1 MQSNHK
7 IVLFEGELKAGKGH
21 HYNHLVE
28 NSFFYKNKGK
38 ILWFVNKKF
47 EKKNLFIPKFV
58 KVLNKIDTGNR
69 KIALSNLISIFQILN
84 ISIKNFIKSYY
95 FLLFHLKFNKKL
107 FIFLYENFFCFPKYF
122 SSFFSTFK
130 NEPLK
135 KGDKIIFQ
143 TARINDLELAYFLSL
158 LDSDIELH
166 IRVIQLHR
174 KKRLKKFL
182 NILNKINNENK
193 LFKSIFIYTETEYQK
208 QEIKKLTGIEVEIFF
223 NNLSFS
229 KKNLTDDVI
238 TIGILG
244 ESRFDKGFYKVPKL
258 IKSLNSNLNK
268 KINFI
273 IQINNYPQNL
283 SGVKNELLDLS
294 KKFNNIKIIQGYIN
308 YFEYRE
314 ILKKISIIPL
324 LHELDQLKFCGSGL
338 VFSSIVN
345 EIPMVI
351 PKNATYVKNFFKY
364 NSYLEA
370 ENILDYSKK
379 IIEIINNYPKF
390 LECAK
395 KQSFFYKEKL
405 NKDFLNNRI

>member
-1 MQSNHK
+1 M
-7 IVLFEGELKAGKGH
+7 
-21 HYNHLVE
+21 
-28 NSFFYKNKGK
+28 
-38 ILWFVNKKF
+38 
-47 EKKNLFIPKFV
+47 
-58 KVLNKIDTGNR
+58 
-69 KIALSNLISIFQILN
+69 
-84 ISIKNFIKSYY
+84 
-95 FLLFHLKFNKKL
+95 
-107 FIFLYENFFCFPKYF
+107 
-122 SSFFSTFK
+122 
-130 NEPLK
+130 
-135 KGDKIIFQ
+135 
-143 TARINDLELAYFLSL
+143 SL

-308 YFEYRE
+308 YF
-314 ILKKISIIPL
+314 
-324 LHELDQLKFCGSGL
+324 
-338 VFSSIVN
+338 
-345 EIPMVI
+345 
-351 PKNATYVKNFFKY
+351 
-364 NSYLEA
+364 
-370 ENILDYSKK
+370 
-379 IIEIINNYPKF
+379 
-390 LECAK
+390 
-395 KQSFFYKEKL
+395 
-405 NKDFLNNRI
+405 

>member
-1 MQSNHK
+1 M
-7 IVLFEGELKAGKGH
+7 
-21 HYNHLVE
+21 
-28 NSFFYKNKGK
+28 
-38 ILWFVNKKF
+38 
-47 EKKNLFIPKFV
+47 
-58 KVLNKIDTGNR
+58 
-69 KIALSNLISIFQILN
+69 
-84 ISIKNFIKSYY
+84 
-95 FLLFHLKFNKKL
+95 
-107 FIFLYENFFCFPKYF
+107 
-122 SSFFSTFK
+122 
-130 NEPLK
+130 
-135 KGDKIIFQ
+135 
-143 TARINDLELAYFLSL
+143 
-158 LDSDIELH
+158 
-166 IRVIQLHR
+166 
-174 KKRLKKFL
+174 
-182 NILNKINNENK
+182 
-193 LFKSIFIYTETEYQK
+193 
-208 QEIKKLTGIEVEIFF
+208 
-223 NNLSFS
+223 
-229 KKNLTDDVI
+229 
-238 TIGILG
+238 
-244 ESRFDKGFYKVPKL
+244 PKL
-258 IKSLNSNLNK
+258 IKDLNSNLNK